1 MKRSQGFSLI
11 EIMVV
16 LVIIGMLAGIVGPRV
31 LGTAEDARKKKVQA
45 DFANIETSLK
55 LYKLDNYVYPS
66 TEQGLDALVSET
78 TIEPVPRNFKN
89 GGYMEKLPRDPWGN
103 DYLYLSP
110 GEHGEYDIYTLG
122 ADGSIGGEGEAADMG
137 NWEERN

>member
-16 LVIIGMLAGIVGPRV
+16 LVIIGLLAGIVGPKV
-31 LGTAEDARKKKVQA
+31 IGNAEQARKQKVVA
-45 DFANIETSLK
+45 DFANFETSLK

-66 TEQGLDALVSET
+66 TEQGLDALVSESS
-78 TIEPVPRNFKN
+78 IPPVPRNFKK
-89 GGYMEKLPRDPWGN
+89 GGYMDKLPKDPWGN
-103 DYLYLSP
+103 EYLYLSP

-122 ADGSIGGEGEAADMG
+122 ADGAVGGEDEAADMG

>member
-45 DFANIETSLK
+45 DFANVETSLK

-110 GEHGEYDIYTLG
+110 GEHGEFDIYTLG